1 MALVRKIF
9 ALVGVVV
16 LLASLFGWWLFA
28 MSFRAVDGTEM
39 TPPGEVEVHLD
50 PGEYRIYVKNH
61 LATAGQCDSS
71 DEFPLVQSMKL
82 TLIPG
87 DDGRPLAPERTG
99 HCDGGT
105 DENGIS
111 PVSVS
116 QFVVSEAGD
125 YTLVGKAQPAG
136 ITAYNRD
143 VTVHLTAS
151 GHRVSGF
158 AGGLCG
164 TLVGIFLI
172 AFGVVRRRTA
182 R

>member
-1 MALVRKIF
+1 MTLVRKLF
-9 ALVGVVV
+9 AVVGVVV

-28 MSFRAVDGTEM
+28 MSFRAVDGSEM
-39 TPPGEVEVHLD
+39 TPPGEVDVHLD
-50 PGEYRIYVKNH
+50 AGEYRIYVKNQ
-61 LATAGQCDSS
+61 LANAGRCSS
-71 DEFPLVQSMKL
+71 DDEFPLVESMKL
-82 TLIPG
+82 ALVPK
-87 DDGRPLAPERTG
+87 DGGRRLAPERTG

-116 QFVVSEAGD
+116 QFVVREAGD
-125 YTLVGKAQPAG
+125 YTLTGKAQPAE

-158 AGGLCG
+158 AGGLGG
-164 TLVGIFLI
+164 TLAGIFLI
-172 AFGVVRRRTA
+172 AFGLARRRTA

>member
-9 ALVGVVV
+9 AVVGVVV

-28 MSFRAVDGTEM
+28 MSFRAVEGTEM
-39 TPPGEVEVHLD
+39 TPPGEVDVRLD

-61 LATAGQCDSS
+61 LANAGTCSS
-71 DEFPLVQSMKL
+71 TDEFPFVQSMKL
-82 TLIPG
+82 TLVPKDG
-87 DDGRPLAPERTG
+87 GRPLTPERTG
-99 HCDGGT
+99 HCDGGS
-105 DENGIS
+105 DENGMS

-125 YTLVGKAQPAG
+125 YILAGEAQPGG

-158 AGGLCG
+158 AGGLGG

-172 AFGVVRRRTA
+172 AFGLRRRRTA

>member
-1 MALVRKIF
+1 MVLVRKIF
-9 ALVGVVV
+9 AVVGVVV

-39 TPPGEVEVHLD
+39 SPPGEVDVHLD
-50 PGEYRIYVKNH
+50 AGEYRIYVKNH
-61 LATAGQCDSS
+61 LANAGQCSSS

-82 TLIPG
+82 ALVPKDG
-87 DDGRPLAPERTG
+87 GRPLAPERTG

-125 YTLVGKAQPAG
+125 YTLTGKAQPAG

-158 AGGLCG
+158 VGGLAG

-172 AFGVVRRRTA
+172 AFGLVRRRTA